1 MEPRQIDAIS
11 ALEEDRK
18 SKTRQGVTGDILAA
32 QASREMHTAAWQLAA
47 LLIAESMRNS
57 AVPSIMFPVSDGA
70 AKGNAQIGLRTFG
83 TSPKG

>member
-11 ALEEDRK
+11 ALEEDQK
-18 SKTRQGVTGDILAA
+18 SKTPQGVTGDKTA
-32 QASREMHTAAWQLAA
+32 QANREMHTAAWQLAA

-57 AVPSIMFPVSDGA
+57 AVPSAMFPVSGGA
-70 AKGNAQIGLRTFG
+70 APGNAQIGLRTFG